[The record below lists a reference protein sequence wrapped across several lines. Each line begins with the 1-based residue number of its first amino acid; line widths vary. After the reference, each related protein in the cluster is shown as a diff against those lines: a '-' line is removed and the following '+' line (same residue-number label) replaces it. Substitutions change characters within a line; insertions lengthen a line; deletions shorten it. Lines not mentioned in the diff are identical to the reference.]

1 MIAFRLFLVARLR
14 STAAEGV
21 KVRSDIFSLP
31 SVASLP
37 ASSLPWIGMLE
48 GPWAIEFVH
57 EAQDRGKDDD

>member
-31 SVASLP
+31 SVTPSTVCCFFACLL
-37 ASSLPWIGMLE
+37 AAM
-48 GPWAIEFVH
+48 
-57 EAQDRGKDDD
+57 DRNVGRAMGD